1 MMGGEVTGGG
11 GRGSYSEDQLSKM
24 LAGIPLA

>member
-1 MMGGEVTGGG
+1 MKGWWWWRG